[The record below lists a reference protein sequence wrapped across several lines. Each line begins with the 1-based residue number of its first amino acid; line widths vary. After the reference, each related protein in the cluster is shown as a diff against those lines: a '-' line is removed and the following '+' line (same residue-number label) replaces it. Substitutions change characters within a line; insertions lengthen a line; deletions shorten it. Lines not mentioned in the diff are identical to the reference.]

1 MQTYSSQRGFTLLEI
16 MIAVA
21 VIAILLGIAMPTY
34 TNYSVRA
41 KVSECIGLATT
52 AKLAVNDRVMR
63 NGQAPGSSSEAGFT
77 FNQTEYCGDI
87 RIADSGTV
95 VVETQNTGAADDPVI
110 QFRLDLNTAIA
121 SVDWD
126 CEYVS
131 GDPAHVPSSCR
142 ALGAAA
148 TGGDSTAGSGS
159 DGGTSGGSGGGTSG
173 GNGGGTGGS
182 GTGGSGTGDDG
193 DSGQGDSGQ
202 GDSGEGDSGEGD
214 SGGGDSGGGPDC
226 ENLPPQANPPQ
237 CRDGGGPGNGKG
249 KGKRG

>member
-159 DGGTSGGSGGGTSG
+159 DGGTSGGNDGGNDGG
-173 GNGGGTGGS
+173 NNGGNGNGCGIGNGGGNGNS
-182 GTGGSGTGDDG
+182 NN
-193 DSGQGDSGQ
+193 
-202 GDSGEGDSGEGD
+202 
-214 SGGGDSGGGPDC
+214 C
-226 ENLPPQANPPQ
+226 
-237 CRDGGGPGNGKG
+237 GNGNEDDDDDDDD
-249 KGKRG
+249 RGRGRGRGR

>member
-1 MQTYSSQRGFTLLEI
+1 MHFPDSSRAEPRTKKMRTYSTQRGFTLLEL

-21 VIAILLGIAMPTY
+21 VIAILLAIAMPAY
-34 TNYSVRA
+34 NNYSVRA

-63 NGQAPGSSSEAGFT
+63 NGQAPGSSSAAGFN
-77 FNQTEYCGDI
+77 FSQTEYCGDV
-87 RIADSGTV
+87 RVADGGTV

-142 ALGAAA
+142 ALGMAA
-148 TGGDSTAGSGS
+148 TGGDSGSGSGDSGSGSSGSGGSDSGSSGSGGSGSGGSGSGGSDSGGSDSGGSDSGGSDSGGSGSGGSDSGCSGS
-159 DGGTSGGSGGGTSG
+159 DGSDSGGS
-173 GNGGGTGGS
+173 
-182 GTGGSGTGDDG
+182 
-193 DSGQGDSGQ
+193 
-202 GDSGEGDSGEGD
+202 D
-214 SGGGDSGGGPDC
+214 SGGSDS
-226 ENLPPQANPPQ
+226 
-237 CRDGGGPGNGKG
+237 
-249 KGKRG
+249 

>member
-1 MQTYSSQRGFTLLEI
+1 MRTYSTQRGFTLLEL

-21 VIAILLGIAMPTY
+21 VIAILLAIAMPAY
-34 TNYSVRA
+34 NNYSVRA

-63 NGQAPGSSSEAGFT
+63 NGQAPGSSSAAGFN
-77 FNQTEYCGDI
+77 FSQTEYCGDV
-87 RIADSGTV
+87 RVADGGTV

-142 ALGAAA
+142 ALGMAA
-148 TGGDSTAGSGS
+148 TGGDSGSSSSGSG
-159 DGGTSGGSGGGTSG
+159 SGGSGS
-173 GNGGGTGGS
+173 GGS
-182 GTGGSGTGDDG
+182 GSGSSGSGSSGSGSSGSGGSGSGGSSGDGDDRG
-193 DSGQGDSGQ
+193 
-202 GDSGEGDSGEGD
+202 
-214 SGGGDSGGGPDC
+214 
-226 ENLPPQANPPQ
+226 
-237 CRDGGGPGNGKG
+237 RGNG
-249 KGKRG
+249 RGGRGR